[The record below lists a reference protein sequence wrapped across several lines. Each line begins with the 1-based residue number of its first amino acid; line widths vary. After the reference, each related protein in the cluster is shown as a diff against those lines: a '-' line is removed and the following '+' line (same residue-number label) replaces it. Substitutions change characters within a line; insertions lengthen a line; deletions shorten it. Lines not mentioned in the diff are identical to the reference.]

1 MRKKERQNLISVYVS
16 VFTDLF
22 RRLGRMVQQTSHQ
35 YSERQE
41 RLWELQGKVGVER
54 PELSSFM

>member
-1 MRKKERQNLISVYVS
+1 MYMSIVS
-16 VFTDLF
+16 TDLF
-22 RRLGRMVQQTSHQ
+22 WRLGGMVQQTSHQ

-41 RLWELQGKVGVER
+41 RLGKLQGKVSVEC